1 MAVNIRIAS
10 ASGFCFGVKRAL
22 ELTLEAKNA
31 PGGAVTYGELIH
43 NRDVVRKLESEG
55 VSVIGALKDGSGK
68 TVVIRS
74 HGVPKAFHDEAEALG
89 IKTVDGTCPFVK
101 KIHRLVDG
109 FSKDGSPV
117 MIVGTETHPE
127 VIGIAGWCHGPVY
140 VVDTLEAL
148 EAWEQKHLSA
158 DGHFNQP
165 LILVAQTTI
174 RLSLWTSIYERLS
187 QHATHLVAHNTICKA
202 TAERQTSAETLSTE
216 VDCMLVVG
224 GPHSSNTKKLYE
236 ICKKN
241 CEKTYFIESAAD
253 LQMINLLNCDNI
265 GITAGASTP
274 DWVID
279 DILNQLKKIS
289 NS

>member
-1 MAVNIRIAS
+1 MNIRIAS

-22 ELTLEAKNA
+22 ELTLDARKA

-43 NRDVVRKLESEG
+43 NRDVVRKLNEEG
-55 VSVIGALKDGSGK
+55 VSVIEDLKDGAGK

-74 HGVPKAFHDEAEALG
+74 HGVPKSFHDEAAALG
-89 IKTVDGTCPFVK
+89 IDLVDGTCPFVK
-101 KIHRLVDG
+101 KIHRLVDA
-109 FSKDGSPV
+109 FSQDGSAV
-117 MIVGTETHPE
+117 MIVGTATHPE
-127 VIGIAGWCHGPVY
+127 VVGIAGWCHGPVY
-140 VVDTLEAL
+140 VVDSLEAL
-148 EAWEQKHLSA
+148 EAWERQYISA
-158 DGHFNQP
+158 DGQFTQP
-165 LILVAQTTI
+165 LMLAAQTTI
-174 RLSLWTSIYERLS
+174 RLSLWNSIYERLS
-187 QHATHLVAHNTICKA
+187 KRATLLVAHNTICKA
-202 TAERQTSAETLSTE
+202 TSERQTSAESLSAE

-241 CEKTYFIESAAD
+241 CENTYFIECAAD
-253 LQMINLLNCDNI
+253 LKMINLLNCDKI

-274 DWVID
+274 DWVMD